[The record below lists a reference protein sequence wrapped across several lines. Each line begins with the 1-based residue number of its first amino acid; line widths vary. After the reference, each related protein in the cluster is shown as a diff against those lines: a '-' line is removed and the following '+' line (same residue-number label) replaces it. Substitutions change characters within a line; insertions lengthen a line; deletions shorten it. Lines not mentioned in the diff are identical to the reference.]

1 MLKLNVL
8 IYVWLARLVPWRS
21 TRLDGTLCCQPRSWH
36 RRGTVQRRN
45 TESCGLGRVSPAD
58 TSSDSKSEGK
68 TIVDILI
75 YQRLEETHLANLT
88 QTDLHLIRDISL
100 TFGHKNCLKKK
111 VRDTGQMIES
121 DVAEN
126 KYELPFFTHTKK
138 QNNQT
143 NGFEGSISNQLCYL
157 LHYVSEIPSFFSL
170 RKKHLCDFRIIKP

>member
-1 MLKLNVL
+1 MLKLNVP

-100 TFGHKNCLKKK
+100 TFGHKNCLKK
-111 VRDTGQMIES
+111 GQRYRS
-121 DVAEN
+121 DDVAEN
-126 KYELPFFTHTKK
+126 KYELPFFTQKNKTIRQMGLKVASP
-138 QNNQT
+138 T
-143 NGFEGSISNQLCYL
+143 S
-157 LHYVSEIPSFFSL
+157 YVIFYMRKNTSVTSEL
-170 RKKHLCDFRIIKP
+170 

>member
-1 MLKLNVL
+1 MLKLNAL

-68 TIVDILI
+68 TIVDMLI

-100 TFGHKNCLKKK
+100 TFGHKNCLKK
-111 VRDTGQMIES
+111 GQRYRS
-121 DVAEN
+121 DDVAEN
-126 KYELPFFTHTKK
+126 KYELPFFTQKNKTIR
-138 QNNQT
+138 QM
-143 NGFEGSISNQLCYL
+143 GFKVASPTS
-157 LHYVSEIPSFFSL
+157 YVIFYIMSLKFRLFFHWGKNTSVTSEL
-170 RKKHLCDFRIIKP
+170 

>member
-1 MLKLNVL
+1 MLKLNAP

-68 TIVDILI
+68 TIVDMLI

-100 TFGHKNCLKKK
+100 TFGHKNCLKKDQ
-111 VRDTGQMIES
+111 RYRS
-121 DVAEN
+121 DDRKWCRRKQIRTAIF
-126 KYELPFFTHTKK
+126 YTHKKTKQSYK
-138 QNNQT
+138 W
-143 NGFEGSISNQLCYL
+143 
-157 LHYVSEIPSFFSL
+157 VW
-170 RKKHLCDFRIIKP
+170 R

>member
-1 MLKLNVL
+1 MLKLNAL

-68 TIVDILI
+68 TIVDMLI

-100 TFGHKNCLKKK
+100 TFGHKNCLKK
-111 VRDTGQMIES
+111 GQRYRS
-121 DVAEN
+121 DDVAEN

-143 NGFEGSISNQLCYL
+143 NGFEGSITNQLCDL
-157 LHYVSEIPSFFSL
+157 LHE
-170 RKKHLCDFRIIKP
+170 KKHFCDFRIIKP